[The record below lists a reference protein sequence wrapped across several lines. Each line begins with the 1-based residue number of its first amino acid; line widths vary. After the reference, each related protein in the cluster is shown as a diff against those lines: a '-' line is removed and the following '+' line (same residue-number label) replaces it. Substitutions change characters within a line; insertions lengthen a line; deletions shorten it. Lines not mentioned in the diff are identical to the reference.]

1 MSANVA
7 EQQIKAADVHLRRGV
22 AYAQQNRLREAYEEF
37 RAGLGCNPQN
47 VALYY
52 NAGNVLGALGRAADA
67 VACLTHAAKL
77 EPKSAE
83 IYVSLSN
90 ALFHNGEL
98 DFALRARAQA
108 WILDQS
114 LAESRFEISASPIAA
129 RPEGPAAS

>member
-1 MSANVA
+1 MTN
-7 EQQIKAADVHLRRGV
+7 AADAQTRAADAHLRRGV
-22 AYAQQNRLREAYEEF
+22 AYAQENRLREAYEEF
-37 RAGLGCNPQN
+37 RAGIACDPRN

-83 IYVSLSN
+83 VYVSLSN
-90 ALFHNGEL
+90 ALFHNAEL
-98 DFALRARAQA
+98 DLALRARAQA

-129 RPEGPAAS
+129 RPQAPVPP